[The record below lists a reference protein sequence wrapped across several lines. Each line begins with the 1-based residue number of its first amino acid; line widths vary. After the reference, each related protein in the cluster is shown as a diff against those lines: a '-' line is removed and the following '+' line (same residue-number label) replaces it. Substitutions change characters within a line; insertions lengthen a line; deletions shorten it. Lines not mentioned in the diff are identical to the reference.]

1 MSASSSNEKISGYRW
16 SICALLFFATT
27 INYLDRQ
34 VLSLTWKDFI
44 VPEFHWNNNDYGT
57 ITSLFSIFYA
67 FGMLIAGRFVDWI
80 DTKKGFLWAIFIWS
94 IGACVHALCGIA
106 TSGILTGEWLVGFEG
121 ARKAVSHVDN
131 IAKISSVSVTL
142 FIFARLVLAI
152 GEAGNFP
159 AAIKA
164 TAEYYPKK
172 DRAFSTSLWNAGS
185 TVGALAAP
193 LLIPP
198 LALYWGWEAAFVVIG
213 ALGFIWMGFW
223 VFLYHKPET
232 HPRVNAAELAYIQQD
247 KNEPGIEERSSKG
260 GMGKAFSFVGRI
272 PPSGFWGITVAI
284 TFLNLLVFLSIALI
298 GGQTAFGNPLVIL
311 VLALWVIFGTWI
323 SFAAQAKRWHDLD
336 KTGWFV
342 LINFFPIVG
351 GIISLVVL
359 GFFKGAPGPNRFGD
373 ESSPGL
379 LGYRQTWAFAVGKLL
394 TDGVWWFFL
403 FWTPA
408 YLSAVYHIKSSDPAG
423 QWALFTLYA
432 ITLLSIIGGWLPSY
446 FVGKKGMNPYAG
458 RMKAMLIFAFFPLLA
473 LLAQPL
479 GTYTYWWPI
488 IIIGIAGAAH
498 QAWSANLFSTIGDMF
513 PRKAIATITGIG
525 GMAGGIGAF
534 VINKSSGKLFDYAK
548 QTQMTFMGFKG
559 EEAGYFIIFSVC
571 AVAYLIAWV
580 IMRALVP
587 HYKPIT
593 DL

>member
-67 FGMLIAGRFVDWI
+67 FGMLIAGRFVDWM

-106 TSGILTGEWLVGFEG
+106 TSGILTGHWLVGFEG

-142 FIFARLVLAI
+142 FIFARLVLAL

-223 VFLYHKPET
+223 VFLYHKPEA

-247 KNEPGIEERSSKG
+247 RDIDPAVNVAAEQ
-260 GMGKAFSFVGRI
+260 GKA
-272 PPSGFWGITVAI
+272 
-284 TFLNLLVFLSIALI
+284 
-298 GGQTAFGNPLVIL
+298 
-311 VLALWVIFGTWI
+311 
-323 SFAAQAKRWHDLD
+323 SFAACLR
-336 KTGWFV
+336 
-342 LINFFPIVG
+342 
-351 GIISLVVL
+351 
-359 GFFKGAPGPNRFGD
+359 
-373 ESSPGL
+373 
-379 LGYRQTWAFAVGKLL
+379 YRQTWAFAVGKLL

-408 YLSAVYHIKSSDPAG
+408 YLSSVYHIKSSDPAG

-479 GTYTYWWPI
+479 GNYTYWWPI

-525 GMAGGIGAF
+525 GMAGGIGSF
-534 VINKSSGKLFDYAK
+534 VINKGSGKLFDYAQIVWTK
-548 QTQMTFMGFKG
+548 INGVPFLQQYPEYATKNTQLKPVADLLKELTKDPSLVVVDGTNT
-559 EEAGYFIIFSVC
+559 GYMIIFSIC
-571 AVAYLIAWV
+571 AFAYLVAWV